1 MYTKNFLLDIKLW
14 FTCGKSNLWKN
25 LVKLQYIMDKIVA
38 TKLKQRNSYVRT
50 SQKSSYFDSYI
61 LKKHYLHLKKGI
73 TTDKETT
80 NILFQHL
87 IKNTLYSNSF
97 CEPFFIPIFFTIC
110 VQRSL
115 CFYKKNFQL
124 AYEKV
129 TKMKKWSDC
138 KLLFNFSRLSKI
150 SNATTFLFIW
160 MPKSYQKM

>member
-38 TKLKQRNSYVRT
+38 TKLTQQNSYVRT
-50 SQKSSYFDSYI
+50 SQKSSYFDSYT

-87 IKNTLYSNSF
+87 IRKILLILTLSVSH
-97 CEPFFIPIFFTIC
+97 
-110 VQRSL
+110 
-115 CFYKKNFQL
+115 
-124 AYEKV
+124 
-129 TKMKKWSDC
+129 
-138 KLLFNFSRLSKI
+138 
-150 SNATTFLFIW
+150 FLFQSFLRSAFSVPFVFI
-160 MPKSYQKM
+160 KKIFN

>member
-38 TKLKQRNSYVRT
+38 TKLKQQNSYVRT
-50 SQKSSYFDSYI
+50 SQKSGYFDSYI

-87 IKNTLYSNSF
+87 IRKILLILTLSVSH
-97 CEPFFIPIFFTIC
+97 
-110 VQRSL
+110 
-115 CFYKKNFQL
+115 
-124 AYEKV
+124 
-129 TKMKKWSDC
+129 
-138 KLLFNFSRLSKI
+138 
-150 SNATTFLFIW
+150 FLFQSFLRSAFSVPFVFI
-160 MPKSYQKM
+160 KKIFN

>member
-38 TKLKQRNSYVRT
+38 TKLTQQNSYVRT
-50 SQKSSYFDSYI
+50 SQKSSYFDSYT

-87 IKNTLYSNSF
+87 IRKIRLILTLSVSHFLFQSF
-97 CEPFFIPIFFTIC
+97 LRSAFSVPFVFIKKIFN
-110 VQRSL
+110 QH
-115 CFYKKNFQL
+115 
-124 AYEKV
+124 
-129 TKMKKWSDC
+129 MKK
-138 KLLFNFSRLSKI
+138 
-150 SNATTFLFIW
+150 
-160 MPKSYQKM
+160 

>member
-1 MYTKNFLLDIKLW
+1 
-14 FTCGKSNLWKN
+14 
-25 LVKLQYIMDKIVA
+25 MDKIVA
-38 TKLKQRNSYVRT
+38 TKLKQQNSYVRT
-50 SQKSSYFDSYI
+50 SQKSSYFDSYT

-87 IKNTLYSNSF
+87 IRKIRLILTLSVSHFLFQSF
-97 CEPFFIPIFFTIC
+97 LRSAFSVPFVFI
-110 VQRSL
+110 
-115 CFYKKNFQL
+115 KKNFQL

-150 SNATTFLFIW
+150 PNATTFLFIW